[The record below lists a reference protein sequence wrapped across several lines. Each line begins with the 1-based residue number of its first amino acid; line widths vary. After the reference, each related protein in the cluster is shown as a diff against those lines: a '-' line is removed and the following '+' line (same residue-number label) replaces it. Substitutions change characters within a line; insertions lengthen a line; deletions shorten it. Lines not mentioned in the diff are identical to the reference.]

1 MHLYNFV
8 VQICCFQCLFHLNQN
23 ILARN
28 NIFSW
33 MDIEQTLW
41 PFILLEN
48 SETLNDWCNAQGS
61 ITENQ
66 ICYHRKSNKNWNPP
80 IQRKV
85 KCRFRLI
92 TEEKSFW
99 KFDRLWTKR
108 WKEVVLF
115 SRNSFQMRKNKKAW
129 WKAILLLREIEFEK
143 LSVLTRRAWCA
154 DDCVRGSDESLSWF
168 CWIAMSTLPNN
179 VTTTHW
185 KEKNRASICILVLSF
200 SSATKTG
207 NVIQDTATYR
217 AVCSQ
222 RTLERC
228 IIITLCCLKVPRLRK
243 FSLASSFFQKTMQS
257 LFFYWA
263 ISTLTL

>member
-1 MHLYNFV
+1 MSVSFDH
-8 VQICCFQCLFHLNQN
+8 
-23 ILARN
+23 RN
-28 NIFSW
+28 W
-33 MDIEQTLW
+33 LW
-41 PFILLEN
+41 TKTEEN
-48 SETLNDWCNAQGS
+48 SL
-61 ITENQ
+61 
-66 ICYHRKSNKNWNPP
+66 
-80 IQRKV
+80 
-85 KCRFRLI
+85 
-92 TEEKSFW
+92 W

-108 WKEVVLF
+108 WKDVVLF
-115 SRNSFQMRKNKKAW
+115 SRNSFQMRKNEKAW
-129 WKAILLLREIEFEK
+129 WKAIVLLREIELEK

-257 LFFYWA
+257 LFFYNFHIDLVNVSTYCVFALICIFFVLTETA
-263 ISTLTL
+263 IQINNYTKKCQKSDLNWLNITSKPFTPCFCE

>member
-1 MHLYNFV
+1 MY
-8 VQICCFQCLFHLNQN
+8 
-23 ILARN
+23 
-28 NIFSW
+28 
-33 MDIEQTLW
+33 
-41 PFILLEN
+41 
-48 SETLNDWCNAQGS
+48 
-61 ITENQ
+61 
-66 ICYHRKSNKNWNPP
+66 
-80 IQRKV
+80 
-85 KCRFRLI
+85 
-92 TEEKSFW
+92 
-99 KFDRLWTKR
+99 
-108 WKEVVLF
+108 VVLKF
-115 SRNSFQMRKNKKAW
+115 LSCLQFQYQTAGIRK
-129 WKAILLLREIEFEK
+129 LLVRWCGLIFLHSYLGGVLKFFDIWLGLAASSNVKEFQYSS
-143 LSVLTRRAWCA
+143 SVTVQEYPTRRAWCA

-257 LFFYWA
+257 LFLSPSGDLGIGLVWDNRIGPDHRTTFQSDCWNPLQSELNYLWGVLSCFQDD
-263 ISTLTL
+263 IRWFSD